1 MLTGELVMPK
11 MKSIPAPR
19 NATKGNEMESAEAIR
34 EMMDNWNKVEAAV
47 RAAYPT
53 AGDEDI
59 YQITAATMNKSL
71 GL

>member
-1 MLTGELVMPK
+1 
-11 MKSIPAPR
+11 
-19 NATKGNEMESAEAIR
+19 MESAEALK

-47 RAAYPT
+47 RAAYPS
-53 AGDEDI
+53 AGNEDI